1 MIPDPPSPT
10 KQAPNAINRVIS
22 IHVWRPQ
29 ATFIKA
35 ASPRRCR
42 TLPKS
47 RGRQPPL
54 RSALLCSPLSSGE
67 AMARCGVAVLLPI
80 LLACVAASAA
90 AGGADRQHRRGSG
103 ASARLQLVPAAPG
116 ASLAERAQDDRHRHA
131 YISARLASS
140 SSSSSRRRAAETS
153 TAPMPEASAFAM
165 PLTSGA
171 YTGTGQYFVQFRVGT
186 PAQPFVLVADTGS
199 DLTWV
204 KCRGRRA
211 SSPDASPLASPRVF
225 RPANSKSWAPIPCSS
240 DTCKSYVPFSLA
252 NCSAGTTP
260 PAPCGYDYRYKDKS
274 SARGVVG
281 TDAATIALSG
291 SGSDRKAKLQEV
303 VLGCTTSYDGQSFQ
317 SSDGVLSLGNS
328 NISFA
333 SRAAARFGGRFS
345 YCLVDHLAPRNATSY
360 LTFGPVGA
368 AHSPSRTPLLLDA
381 QVAPFYAVTV
391 DAVSVAG
398 KALNIPA
405 EVWDVKKNG
414 GAILDSGTSLTILA
428 TPAYKAVVAALSKQL
443 ARVPR
448 VTMDPFEYCYNWTAT
463 RRPPAVPRLEVRFAG
478 SARLRPPTKSY
489 VIDAAPGVKCIGL
502 QEGVWP
508 GVSVIGNILQQEHLW
523 EFDLANRWLRF
534 QESRCAH

>member
-1 MIPDPPSPT
+1 
-10 KQAPNAINRVIS
+10 
-22 IHVWRPQ
+22 
-29 ATFIKA
+29 
-35 ASPRRCR
+35 
-42 TLPKS
+42 
-47 RGRQPPL
+47 
-54 RSALLCSPLSSGE
+54 
-67 AMARCGVAVLLPI
+67 MARCGVAVLVLI
-80 LLACVAASAA
+80 LLACVAAAA
-90 AGGADRQHRRGSG
+90 AGGGDHHHRRGSR
-103 ASARLQLVPAAPG
+103 ASARLRLVPAAPG
-116 ASLAERAQDDRHRHA
+116 ASLAERARDDRHRHA
-131 YISARLASS
+131 YISRRLASAS
-140 SSSSSRRRAAETS
+140 PSRRRAAETS
-153 TAPMPEASAFAM
+153 TAPGPEASAFAM

-171 YTGTGQYFVQFRVGT
+171 YTGTGQYFVRFRVGT

-204 KCRGRRA
+204 KCRG
-211 SSPDASPLASPRVF
+211 ASPPSAASPSGSPRVF
-225 RPANSKSWAPIPCSS
+225 RPADSKSWAPIPCSS

-252 NCSAGTTP
+252 NCSAGT
-260 PAPCGYDYRYKDKS
+260 APCAYDYRYKDNS

-291 SGSDRKAKLQEV
+291 SNGGGGTDRKAKLQEV

-317 SSDGVLSLGNS
+317 ASDGVLSLGNS

-345 YCLVDHLAPRNATSY
+345 YCLVDHLAPRNTSSY
-360 LTFGPVGA
+360 LTFGPDASNGA
-368 AHSPSRTPLLLDA
+368 AQSPSRTPLLLDA

-398 KALNIPA
+398 EALDIPA
-405 EVWDVKKNG
+405 DVWDVKKSG

-443 ARVPR
+443 AGVPR

-463 RRPPAVPRLEVRFAG
+463 STPPAVPRLEVRFAG
-478 SARLRPPTKSY
+478 SARLQPPTKSY

-502 QEGVWP
+502 QEGIWP

-534 QESRCAH
+534 KESRCAQ